1 MFGRSKLFIAL
12 FVMTTV
18 LPWVLSTSSG
28 VSGLLARVMPAKGN
42 GGPAKSDLLGEV
54 EQPAIAAAATATE
67 GVVQKPAKPTTPMY
81 SLEEVLRFDVTTS
94 WVLSKWPRV
103 SANLAELDVQG
114 YRVPLVTGT
123 TDADVAGSL
132 TYYFNAKQRVERIT
146 FFGTT
151 GDTRRLVAFLESQY
165 GFKRE
170 QTPEP
175 NLFVY
180 TVKSWSWGKATSEL
194 RMRPASVVR
203 SDVPKSRFEV
213 ALLID
218 RPKSMD

>member
-18 LPWVLSTSSG
+18 VPYVVSTRASLTSL
-28 VSGLLARVMPAKGN
+28 VSQYW
-42 GGPAKSDLLGEV
+42 PAKSGDKL
-54 EQPAIAAAATATE
+54 PADATTAVADHPLAPLASTDPAAP
-67 GVVQKPAKPTTPMY
+67 KPAPRPTTPVLT
-81 SLEEVLRFDVTTS
+81 LEEVLRFDVTTA

-103 SANLAELDVQG
+103 SANLAELDMQG

-123 TDADVAGSL
+123 GDSDVAGSL
-132 TYYFNAKQRVERIT
+132 TYYFNAKQRVARIT

-151 GDTRRLVAFLESQY
+151 GDTRRLVAFLESTY
-165 GFKRE
+165 SFKRIQIE
-170 QTPEP
+170 EP
-175 NLFVY
+175 NLYVY
-180 TVKSWSWGKATSEL
+180 QVKSWSWGKPTSEL
-194 RMRPASVVR
+194 RMRPASVVK
-203 SDVPKSRFEV
+203 SDVPHSRFEV

>member
-28 VSGLLARVMPAKGN
+28 VSGLWSRVMALKGKNEAAKFDPA
-42 GGPAKSDLLGEV
+42 AVDT
-54 EQPAIAAAATATE
+54 EQPVAAAAPGEA
-67 GVVQKPAKPTTPMY
+67 VVQKPAKPTTPIHT
-81 SLEEVLRFDVTTS
+81 LDEVLRFDVTTT

-132 TYYFNAKQRVERIT
+132 TYYFNQKQRVERIT

-170 QTPEP
+170 KTPEP
-175 NLFVY
+175 NLYVY
-180 TVKSWSWGKATSEL
+180 QVKSWTWGKATSEL

-203 SDVPKSRFEV
+203 SDVPHSRFEV